1 MTTVLRGCAFA
12 PAGSAPRSLTLADL
26 LALPAVTDLVTAG
39 KALGIGR
46 SASYELAQA
55 GRFPCRVIRAGKS
68 YQVPTAGLLAL
79 LGMPAPSPLLPQAPA
94 STDGR
99 PGGEPDEPAEE
110 PRIPARPLEAT
121 AGMPSGLRRHRTRA
135 GRA

>member
-12 PAGSAPRSLTLADL
+12 PAGSAPRSLTLAEL

-68 YQVPTAGLLAL
+68 YRVPTAGLLAL

-99 PGGEPDEPAEE
+99 PGGEPEEPAGGAPDTGQASRGHGGHAE
-110 PRIPARPLEAT
+110 
-121 AGMPSGLRRHRTRA
+121 RA
-135 GRA
+135 